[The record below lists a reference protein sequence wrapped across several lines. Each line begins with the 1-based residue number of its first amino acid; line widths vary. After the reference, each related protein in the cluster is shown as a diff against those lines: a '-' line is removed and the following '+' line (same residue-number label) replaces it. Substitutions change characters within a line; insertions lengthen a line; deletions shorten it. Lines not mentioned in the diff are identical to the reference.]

1 MTFFLILVVFTVVL
15 AFVPGVGILAVVPGI
30 LALLCLGWVL
40 VTLASGRTPAG
51 AVRRIRRPR
60 LLGPGGPDD
69 PDRAR
74 P

>member
-15 AFVPGVGILAVVPGI
+15 AFVPGVGIFAVVPGI
-30 LALLCLGWVL
+30 LAVLYLGWVL
-40 VTLASGRTPAG
+40 LTMASGRSPAG
-51 AVRRIRRPR
+51 AVRRTRRPH